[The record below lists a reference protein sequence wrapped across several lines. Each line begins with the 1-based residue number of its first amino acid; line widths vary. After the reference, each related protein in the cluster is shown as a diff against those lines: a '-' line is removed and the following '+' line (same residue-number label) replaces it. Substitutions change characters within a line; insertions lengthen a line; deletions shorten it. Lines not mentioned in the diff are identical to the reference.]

1 MCAVVV
7 AGCQQN
13 DDAHEPTAQE
23 TAVREAATKENTVQY
38 GEALTLAEVTPISD
52 ILADPK
58 SFVGKKVRI
67 EGQIKDVCPMKGCWI
82 EIEGPDGQTHLTV
95 KVEDGEIVFT
105 PDTKG
110 KQAIAEGEVYQID
123 LDKEQAMSYMKHLA
137 DEKGE
142 AFDSTSVT
150 GPMVI
155 YQIKGSGAEV
165 LEAGD

>member
-1 MCAVVV
+1 M
-7 AGCQQN
+7 
-13 DDAHEPTAQE
+13 HE
-23 TAVREAATKENTVQY
+23 ATTQENTVQY
-38 GEALTLAEVTPISD
+38 GEALTLADVTPISD

-67 EGQIKDVCPMKGCWI
+67 EGQVKDVCPMKGCWI

-155 YQIKGSGAEV
+155 YQIKGIGAEV

>member
-1 MCAVVV
+1 MSIMKQILLFALTIVLFTS
-7 AGCQQN
+7 GCTQ
-13 DDAHEPTAQE
+13 DDPVQE
-23 TAVREAATKENTVQY
+23 QMVQY
-38 GEALTLAEVTPISD
+38 GEVLTVAEVTPIAD
-52 ILADPK
+52 ILADPQAY
-58 SFVGKKVRI
+58 VGKKVRI
-67 EGQIKDVCPMKGCWI
+67 EGQVKDVCPMKGCWI

-123 LDKEQAMSYMKHLA
+123 LDKDQAMSYMKHMA

-155 YQIKGSGAEV
+155 YQIKGAGAQI
-165 LEAGD
+165 AGAADW